1 MALFGKKRERLSD
14 EDLLAED
21 EVVETSVRPE
31 PADGEPGVDRE
42 WDRAGD
48 GPYDITGD
56 SRAIYWTNRWGGQV
70 MTLAK

>member
-31 PADGEPGVDRE
+31 PVDGEPVAALLEHRESVDA
-42 WDRAGD
+42 DRIG
-48 GPYDITGD
+48 IIL
-56 SRAIYWTNRWGGQV
+56 SGGNVDLEQ
-70 MTLAK
+70 LPW